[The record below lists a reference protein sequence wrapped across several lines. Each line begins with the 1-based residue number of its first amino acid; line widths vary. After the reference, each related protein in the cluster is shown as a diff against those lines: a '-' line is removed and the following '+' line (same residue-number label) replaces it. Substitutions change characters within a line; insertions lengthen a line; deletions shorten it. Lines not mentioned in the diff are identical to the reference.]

1 MDSSMI
7 RNIFEEAKKSRKYAA
22 AIGLYILTC
31 VLGVIAYLAAR
42 RIVLSTH
49 TRIFPINPLSG
60 TGSIN
65 FVNIIT
71 SMVLVFPLIAIII
84 GGFEYHHRRVGEAGS
99 WRFFARTLAGE
110 LAILLLALFI

>member
-1 MDSSMI
+1 MI
-7 RNIFEEAKKSRKYAA
+7 KNVFEQARKSRKYAA
-22 AIGLYILTC
+22 AIGLYLLTA
-31 VLGVIAYLAAR
+31 VLGVVAYLAAR
-42 RIVLSTH
+42 RIVLGTH
-49 TRIFPINPLSG
+49 ARIFPIDPISG
-60 TGSIN
+60 TGSLQ

-84 GGFEYHHRRVGEAGS
+84 GGFEYHHRRVGEEGS